1 MKKHTLYGGPPFGT
15 RAVAWLN
22 IGVQAVLPLTLALAT
37 PSASAVP
44 DTQPA
49 QRSPAHLHT
58 FAMGETL
65 ASIATHYTTT
75 IATL

>member
-1 MKKHTLYGGPPFGT
+1 MKNPHVHASASSGI
-15 RAVAWLN
+15 RWMAWLN
-22 IGVQAVLPLTLALAT
+22 IGVQAILPLTLALAT
-37 PSASAVP
+37 PSASALP